1 MSFSRKFFNQA
12 SRPEGFLGA
21 LMIRGMNRGHAP
33 LAEWGIRQLGE
44 IEPDA
49 ILDIGC
55 GGGLHLHKLL
65 KRYPRAKGA
74 GIDIAPLCVKK
85 AMKTNRKLIE
95 GGRCSVR
102 LASVTGIPFP
112 ERSFDLVTAFETVY
126 FWPGLESCFAQ
137 AAKVLREG
145 GVFLIVNETDG
156 EDSVGRKF
164 EKLIDRMTVYTGGEI
179 ESALRGA
186 GFSDIRISRHGTFPW
201 IAVCAR
207 K

>member
-1 MSFSRKFFNQA
+1 MLFARKFFNQA
-12 SRPEGFLGA
+12 SQPEGFLGA

-33 LAEWGIRQLGE
+33 LAEWGIRQLGD
-44 IEPDA
+44 IEPNA

-65 KRYPRAKGA
+65 KRYPHAEGA
-74 GIDIAPLCVKK
+74 GIDISHLSVKK
-85 AMKTNRKLIE
+85 AVKTNRKLIE
-95 GGRCSVR
+95 SGRCTIS
-102 LASVTGIPFP
+102 LASVTDIPFP
-112 ERSFDLVTAFETVY
+112 EKKFDLVTAFETIY
-126 FWPGLESCFAQ
+126 FWPGLETCFVQ

-156 EDSVGRKF
+156 EDAIGRKF

-186 GFSDIRISRHGTFPW
+186 GFSDIRISRHPTFPW
-201 IAVCAR
+201 ITICA
-207 K
+207 KK

>member
-12 SRPEGFLGA
+12 SQPEGFLGA

-33 LAEWGIRQLGE
+33 LADWGIKQLGE
-44 IEPDA
+44 IEPSA

-65 KRYPRAKGA
+65 KRYPGAKGA
-74 GIDIAPLCVKK
+74 GIDISPLCVKK
-85 AMKTNRKLIE
+85 AVKTNRKSIE
-95 GGRCSVR
+95 SGRCAIQ
-102 LASVTGIPFP
+102 LASVTDIPFP
-112 ERSFDLVTAFETVY
+112 EKKFDLVTAFETVY
-126 FWPGLESCFAQ
+126 FWPGLEACFAQ

-156 EDSVGRKF
+156 EDPIGRKF
-164 EKLIDRMTVYTGGEI
+164 EKLIDRMTVYTGGET

-186 GFSDIRISRHGTFPW
+186 GFSDIRIARHSAFPW